1 MSFKKVMIVFR
12 KELLEMLRDRRT
24 LFATLLLPV
33 LLYPLLFVGF
43 SSIMSRQA
51 DVLAKRGAI
60 IAIRDSVQNDV
71 SGSIKE
77 NLRENEGYVLQ
88 AYDDSTEVRYSQND
102 VQAIVT
108 VADSL
113 TQTGLRTYKVS
124 VRYDASKER
133 NQLIYGNIKE
143 AVSKTEKAS
152 LSLELRSRNVDPEIM
167 KLVRIVAEDTSTAA
181 KKVGSF
187 LGMILPYLMILMLV
201 TGASLVAADLVA
213 GEKERHTL
221 ETLLVASAHRNELVL
236 GKYLTIITVSMV
248 NVVVN
253 LFSMSMSMQYMMG
266 KEIAGTAVSMPLK
279 GFLILLAAMVP
290 LATLYAALLL
300 SISTFSR
307 NMKEARSYEQPVIT
321 ISMLL
326 GMISFIPSIEINNLL
341 ALIPVVN
348 IALLF
353 KAVMI
358 NEYSITHLLIT
369 VGSTLVFD
377 VLAIWASIR
386 LFSKEAVLFRSDE
399 ERSLKGVRKDK
410 RNLFNPFNG
419 MIYFAVALIALYYVG
434 GMLQKADLLK
444 GLIQTQFFVIL
455 IPVMLLLK
463 VFKLPDNQILRLK
476 APKIK
481 EVLLIPFIA
490 IPAAILVFI
499 LTQLISIIFPIPPE
513 YLKMTEGLIKM
524 SDKLWLMFLVIAV
537 TPGFCEEILFR
548 GFLMRFFEGS
558 GKKVAVVA
566 SAFLFAVFHLD
577 PFKLVP
583 VFLLG
588 ILLGY
593 LTIRSGS
600 IVNSMISHMVN
611 NSLVLLLSTFAGS
624 AWIKPFIK
632 NGENLHYWVAFP
644 AAAILVVA
652 LVAFHRITAKKGEIQ
667 CVE

>member
-1 MSFKKVMIVFR
+1 MIVYR

-51 DVLAKRGAI
+51 DVLEKRGAI
-60 IAIRDSVQNDV
+60 IALQDSVQNDV
-71 SGSIKE
+71 SRDIVE
-77 NLRENEGYVLQ
+77 NVRANQGYVINP
-88 AYDDSTEVRYSQND
+88 YDSGTEQLYQQKD
-102 VQAIVT
+102 VQAILT
-108 VADSL
+108 IADSL
-113 TQTGLRTYKVS
+113 TQSGLQTYKVT

-143 AVSKTEKAS
+143 AVSKSEKTF
-152 LSLELRSRNVDPEIM
+152 LSRELSSRNVDPGIM
-167 KLVRIVAEDTSTAA
+167 SMVKIIADDTSTAE

-201 TGASLVAADLVA
+201 TGASLVAADIVA

-253 LFSMSMSMQYMMG
+253 LFSMSISMQYMMG
-266 KEIAGTAVSMPLK
+266 KEIAGTAVGMPVK

-290 LATLYAALLL
+290 LATLFAALLL

-307 NMKEARSYEQPVIT
+307 NMKEARSYEQPVVT

-326 GMISFIPSIEINNLL
+326 GMISFFPSVEINNLL

-358 NEYSITHLLIT
+358 NEYSLTHLLIT
-369 VGSTLVFD
+369 VGSTLIFD

-386 LFSKEAVLFRSDE
+386 LFNKESVLFRTDE
-399 ERSLKGVRKDK
+399 ERSLKAVKKDN

-419 MIYFAVALIALYYVG
+419 LIYYVVALLALYYIG
-434 GMLQKADLLK
+434 GMLQKQDLMK
-444 GLIQTQFFVIL
+444 GLLQTQVLIIL
-455 IPVMLLLK
+455 VPVMLLLK
-463 VFKLPDNQILRLK
+463 LFKLKDNEILRIK
-476 APKIK
+476 APRIK

-490 IPAAILVFI
+490 VPAALMVAI
-499 LTQLISIIFPIPPE
+499 LTQLISIVFPIPPE
-513 YLKMTEGLIKM
+513 HLKAMEGLFRM
-524 SDKLWLMFLVIAV
+524 DDQLWKLILIVAV

-548 GFLMRFFEGS
+548 GFLMRFFEGQS
-558 GKKVAVVA
+558 KKWAVVVTA
-566 SAFLFAVFHLD
+566 LLFAVFHLD
-577 PFKLVP
+577 PFKMLP

-588 ILLGY
+588 LLLGY

-611 NSLVLLLSTFAGS
+611 NSLALLVFTYASSPL
-624 AWIKPFIK
+624 IKPFIK
-632 NGENLHYWVAFP
+632 DTDTLHYWVAIP
-644 AAAILVVA
+644 AAVIFVA
-652 LVAFHRITAKKGEIQ
+652 ALWAFHKITASKQEKI